1 MASRSGKVIA
11 LSIGSGL
18 AMVVSLVSGVVFARY
33 LTQDGLATY
42 RQALLA
48 YNFVTP
54 LLTLALPQALY
65 FFLPKH
71 PNCDRSVLLTN
82 VLMLTALGALFSLA
96 LALGGSQLLA
106 LRFNNP
112 ALGNVMRTF
121 TPYPLFMFPAAALS
135 ACMVSKER
143 VAALTTFTLLSQL
156 ALAAVTI
163 TTCVLRPDPGRLLA
177 VTVGFAFIALVPSLV
192 LMSKACANG
201 PWRFDPAMGWSMIR
215 YTVPLGLSGLL
226 GTLALQMAG
235 VIVSSLRTPSEF
247 AVFSIGSVEI
257 PLIVIVTGSISTVIL
272 ADMARLCQGRD
283 YAGAL
288 GLFRTAAIRS
298 AVILLPAMMFLL
310 AAARPFIEGLYSA
323 RYEGSVV
330 VFQLYLLLLPIRV
343 VYYGPAL
350 MALGRTQQVLW
361 RSIGDFVLTGL
372 LCLLFVKLF
381 GYLGAVAALLVTIYA
396 WSVPFNLYF
405 ISKGFGV
412 RVRDVLPIRELVHIG
427 LLAAIPTALASAW
440 RLLPQLP
447 RLGQLVFAFVLYA
460 PLAYFLLWR
469 AGFLPMDFLAGLPF
483 VGPWVRRIESLM
495 KTRLSARGAS

>member
-1 MASRSGKVIA
+1 MI
-11 LSIGSGL
+11 
-18 AMVVSLVSGVVFARY
+18 VSLLTSVVFARY
-33 LTQDGLATY
+33 LTQEGLGTY
-42 RQALLA
+42 RQAFLA

-65 FFLPKH
+65 FFLPKY
-71 PNCDRSVLLTN
+71 PDRDRSVLLTN
-82 VLMLTALGALFSLA
+82 VLMLTALGAVFSLA
-96 LALGGSQLLA
+96 LAFGGSQLLA
-106 LRFNNP
+106 RRFNNP
-112 ALGNVMRTF
+112 ALRDVMRIF

-143 VAALTTFTLLSQL
+143 VTALTTYTLLSQVSL
-156 ALAAVTI
+156 AIATI
-163 TTCVLRPDPGRLLA
+163 TICVLSQDPVLLLA
-177 VTVGFAFIALVPSLV
+177 VAVGFAFVTLIPALV
-192 LMSKACANG
+192 LMWRTCTTG
-201 PWRFDPAMGWSMIR
+201 PWRFDPAMGWSMVK
-215 YTVPLGLSGLL
+215 YTIPLGLSGLL

-235 VIVSSLRTPSEF
+235 VIVSSLRTPGEF
-247 AVFSIGSVEI
+247 AIFSIGSVEI

-283 YAGAL
+283 YATAL

-298 AVILLPAMMFLL
+298 SVILLPAMMFLL

-323 RYEGSVV
+323 RYEGSVI

-361 RSIGDFVLTGL
+361 RSIGDFALTGL
-372 LCLLFVKLF
+372 LCLLFVRWF

-412 RVRDVLPIRELVHIG
+412 RVKDVLPLRELVQVG
-427 LLAAIPTALASAW
+427 VLAAIPTVLASAW
-440 RLLPQLP
+440 RLLPGIP
-447 RLGQLVFAFVLYA
+447 RLGQLLLAFVLYA
-460 PLAYFLLWR
+460 PLTYFLLWR
-469 AGFLPMDFLAGLPF
+469 AGFLPMDFLVKLPL
-483 VGPWVRRIESLM
+483 VGPFAARLVRILELHGRT
-495 KTRLSARGAS
+495 KVAS

>member
-11 LSIGSGL
+11 LSLGSGL
-18 AMVVSLVSGVVFARY
+18 AMVVSLLTGVVFARY
-33 LTQDGLATY
+33 LTQEGLATF

-71 PNCDRSVLLTN
+71 PERDRTVLLTN

-96 LALGGSQLLA
+96 LALGGAQVLA

-112 ALGNVMRTF
+112 ALRDVMRVF

-143 VAALTTFTLLSQL
+143 VAALTTFTLVSQIVL
-156 ALAAVTI
+156 ATATI
-163 TTCVLRPDPGRLLA
+163 TACLFRQDPGLLLA
-177 VTVGFAFIALVPSLV
+177 VTVGVAFITLVPSLL
-192 LMSKACANG
+192 LMSRACTQG
-201 PWRFDPAMGWSMIR
+201 PWRFDAAMGWSMIK

-235 VIVSSLRTPSEF
+235 VIVSSLRSPREF

-272 ADMARLCQGRD
+272 ADMARLCQNRD
-283 YAGAL
+283 YTDAL
-288 GLFRTAAIRS
+288 RLFRTAAIRS

-323 RYEGSVV
+323 KYEGSVI

-372 LCLLFVKLF
+372 LCLLFVKWF

-412 RVRDVLPIRELVHIG
+412 RVKDVLPLRELLHIG
-427 LLAAIPTALASAW
+427 LLAAIPTALASTW
-440 RLLPQLP
+440 RLLPSLP

-469 AGFLPMDFLAGLPF
+469 AGFLPTDFLAGLPV
-483 VGPWVRRIESLM
+483 VGPWVRRIENLLR
-495 KTRLSARGAS
+495 TRVAARGTS

>member
-1 MASRSGKVIA
+1 MASRSGKVVA

-18 AMVVSLVSGVVFARY
+18 AMVVSLLTGVVFARY
-33 LTQDGLATY
+33 LTQEGLATY

-71 PNCDRSVLLTN
+71 PDRDRSVLLTN

-106 LRFNNP
+106 RRFNNP
-112 ALGNVMRTF
+112 ALRDVMRIF
-121 TPYPLFMFPAAALS
+121 TLYPLFVFPAGALS
-135 ACMVSKER
+135 ACLVSKER
-143 VAALTTFTLLSQL
+143 VTMLTAFTLLSQIT
-156 ALAAVTI
+156 LAAATI
-163 TTCVLRPDPGRLLA
+163 TACLIHQDPGLLLA
-177 VTVGFAFIALVPSLV
+177 VTVGVAFVTLVPTLV
-192 LMSKACANG
+192 LMSRACTTG
-201 PWRFDPAMGWSMIR
+201 PWRFDPAMGWSMIK
-215 YTVPLGLSGLL
+215 YTIPLGLSGLL

-235 VIVSSLRTPSEF
+235 VIVSSLRPPGEF

-272 ADMARLCQGRD
+272 ADMARYCQARD
-283 YAGAL
+283 YANAL

-298 AVILLPAMMFLL
+298 SVILLPAMMFLL
-310 AAARPFIEGLYSA
+310 VAARPFIEGLYSSK
-323 RYEGSVV
+323 YQGSVV

-361 RSIGDFVLTGL
+361 RSIGDFALTGL
-372 LCLLFVKLF
+372 LCLVFVKWF

-412 RVRDVLPIRELVHIG
+412 RARDVLPIRDLIHIG
-427 LLAAIPTALASAW
+427 VLAAIPTVLASAW
-440 RLLPQLP
+440 RLLPHVP

-460 PLAYFLLWR
+460 PLTYFLLWR
-469 AGFLPMDFLAGLPF
+469 AGFLPTDFLAGLPI
-483 VGPWVRRIESLM
+483 VGPWVRRLEGFLR
-495 KTRLSARGAS
+495 THVPARGTP